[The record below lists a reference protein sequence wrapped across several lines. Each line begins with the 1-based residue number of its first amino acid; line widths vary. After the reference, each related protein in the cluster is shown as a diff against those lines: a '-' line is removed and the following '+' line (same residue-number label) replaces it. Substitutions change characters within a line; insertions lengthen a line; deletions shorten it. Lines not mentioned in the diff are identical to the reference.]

1 MTPKANEMAMNR
13 RTLLRSGIA
22 LFSLL
27 AMVPMRALAMAWNKP
42 AFEAAQEDQALQGLG
57 AKQVEPSD
65 LITLIAPDFAENG
78 AIVQVEVESHIPG
91 TEAIAILGEKNPTS
105 LIANFM
111 FEPGVRP
118 HIIIRIK
125 LADSGELKAVIKA
138 SDKYYATTRYV
149 EVAIG
154 GCN

>member
-1 MTPKANEMAMNR
+1 
-13 RTLLRSGIA
+13 
-22 LFSLL
+22 
-27 AMVPMRALAMAWNKP
+27 
-42 AFEAAQEDQALQGLG
+42 
-57 AKQVEPSD
+57 
-65 LITLIAPDFAENG
+65 
-78 AIVQVEVESHIPG
+78 
-91 TEAIAILGEKNPTS
+91 
-105 LIANFM
+105 M

-138 SDKYYATTRYV
+138 GDKYYATARHV